1 MTTTPR
7 LRTLLPDV
15 TVQRVMWSA
24 DSCSPIEVT
33 LLPRHDGGEVALVA
47 APELG
52 AVLPDRIFER
62 IGERDRRGR
71 DDVRVGAHRRPLQRA
86 VVRLD
91 GDPRPC
97 PRGCAGAEDPD
108 LVVIQ
113 MDRVENRVERAE
125 RLAESCI
132 ERVHGAIPVRGRVQ
146 QLAVDL
152 DLHGRLGPQ
161 LAVGTL
167 LDEARVVDD
176 PERRRVL
183 SLVATNQELERRLCT
198 LERQALALEALHEVA
213 EDARIDDAL
222 EPKAQLLGP
231 DRRVGPAAEL
241 GNDEPARI
249 ADGSRSDVLV
259 APLPLRDGGAVDA
272 TLVGERRSADVGL
285 IVIRGLVRDLGD
297 RSGELR

>member
-71 DDVRVGAHRRPLQRA
+71 DDVRVGAHRRPLERA
-86 VVRLD
+86 VGRLD
-91 GDPRPC
+91 GDPSPC
-97 PRGCAGAEDPD
+97 PRGCAGVEDPD

-125 RLAESCI
+125 RLA
-132 ERVHGAIPVRGRVQ
+132 
-146 QLAVDL
+146 
-152 DLHGRLGPQ
+152 
-161 LAVGTL
+161 
-167 LDEARVVDD
+167 
-176 PERRRVL
+176 
-183 SLVATNQELERRLCT
+183 
-198 LERQALALEALHEVA
+198 
-213 EDARIDDAL
+213 
-222 EPKAQLLGP
+222 
-231 DRRVGPAAEL
+231 
-241 GNDEPARI
+241 
-249 ADGSRSDVLV
+249 DGSRIDVLV
-259 APLPLRDGGAVDA
+259 APLHLRDGGAVDA

-297 RSGELR
+297 RSGQLRQAGEVAAAGRLQGEVGLQGEVREEAYEVRVTAALAIAVDRRLDMA